1 MSNFNQELCQQL
13 AQMVGQHQQM
23 VGQSADQIER
33 LLRLAENI
41 QAPPIIVP
49 ADPVVAPAD
58 PVVAPADPVVVPADP
73 VVAPADPVVVPA
85 DPVVVPADPV
95 VAPAARRRRH
105 RRRHN
110 RQAELYIIEEQGSYT
125 AEEMKETND
134 YTMIVEA
141 IRFTGKVM
149 LSCKHCKKDTHIS
162 NFSHGI
168 RKRAEKGG
176 MDQNFQVPK
185 TCDRQQAVNSM
196 CNPVNNKFYPVMRSN
211 CSERKK
217 QRFIDAREV
226 RLAAVGIQTN
236 PTKYR

>member
-1 MSNFNQELCQQL
+1 MSNFNQELCQQIL
-13 AQMVGQHQQM
+13 AQN
-23 VGQSADQIER
+23 ER
-33 LLRLAENI
+33 ILRLMENRPADPVV
-41 QAPPIIVP
+41 APAAPLDHVDPVVVP
-49 ADPVVAPAD
+49 ADPVVVPVAPVVAPAD
-58 PVVAPADPVVVPADP
+58 PVVAPAA
-73 VVAPADPVVVPA
+73 
-85 DPVVVPADPV
+85 
-95 VAPAARRRRH
+95 

-134 YTMIVEA
+134 YIMIAEV
-141 IRFTGKVM
+141 IRFKDKVM
-149 LSCKHCKKDTHIS
+149 LPCKHCKKDTHIS
-162 NFSHGI
+162 NFIHGI

-176 MDQNFQVPK
+176 MDQNFQLPK

-226 RLAAVGIQTN
+226 SFAAVGIQTN
-236 PTKYR
+236 PTTYY

>member
-1 MSNFNQELCQQL
+1 MSNFNQELCQQIL
-13 AQMVGQHQQM
+13 AQN
-23 VGQSADQIER
+23 ER
-33 LLRLAENI
+33 ILRLMENRP
-41 QAPPIIVP
+41 ADPVVVP

-58 PVVAPADPVVVPADP
+58 PVVAPADPVVVPA
-73 VVAPADPVVVPA
+73 APLDHVDPVVVPA
-85 DPVVVPADPV
+85 A
-95 VAPAARRRRH
+95 RRRH

-110 RQAELYIIEEQGSYT
+110 RQEELYIIEEQGSYT

-149 LSCKHCKKDTHIS
+149 LPCKHCKKDTHIS

-176 MDQNFQVPK
+176 MDQNFQLPK

-226 RLAAVGIQTN
+226 CLAAVGIQTN
-236 PTKYR
+236 PTTYR

>member
-1 MSNFNQELCQQL
+1 MSNFNQELCQQIL
-13 AQMVGQHQQM
+13 AQN
-23 VGQSADQIER
+23 ER
-33 LLRLAENI
+33 ILRLMENRP
-41 QAPPIIVP
+41 ADPVVVP

-58 PVVAPADPVVVPADP
+58 PVVAPADPVVVPA
-73 VVAPADPVVVPA
+73 APLDHVDPVVVPA
-85 DPVVVPADPV
+85 A
-95 VAPAARRRRH
+95 RRRH

-149 LSCKHCKKDTHIS
+149 LPCKHCKKDTHIS

-226 RLAAVGIQTN
+226 CLAAVGIQTN
-236 PTKYR
+236 PTKYS